1 MNIQPSIAV
10 AVATTIVSC
19 LTTPIFSQPSWAQ
32 TTFKST
38 DEVYPQSTVTPT
50 EKRDGVSFYCGEI
63 PDKETGEKIP
73 ATLAYVPQRRANIPI
88 IAWKSKHLA
97 AWNPQRRCEV
107 VSPKFQT
114 FYEDGR
120 LNYLSNGEN
129 AGYPIICAV
138 LDKQEQCSGEN
149 QLFQVRPGSNPED
162 VVLGLKE
169 ILEGKA
175 DGEIIYQSSDKQVYI
190 SVSELLEKAPAVDD
204 ETSTS
209 N

>member
-1 MNIQPSIAV
+1 MDIKSLVRIL
-10 AVATTIVSC
+10 ATTTVVS
-19 LTTPIFSQPSWAQ
+19 LVFSPSFSQSSNAEAE
-32 TTFKST
+32 KS
-38 DEVYPQSTVTPT
+38 DRVT
-50 EKRDGVSFYCGEI
+50 FYCGKI
-63 PDKETGEKIP
+63 PDKDSGKNIP
-73 ATLAYVPQRRANIPI
+73 ATMAYVPQRQANVPI
-88 IAWKSKHLA
+88 IAWTSQHLA
-97 AWNPQRRCEV
+97 AWNPQRRCEA

-129 AGYPIICAV
+129 AGYPIICAL

-169 ILEGKA
+169 ILDGKA
-175 DGEIIYQSSDKQVYI
+175 DGETIYQSSDKRVYI
-190 SVSELLEKAPAVDD
+190 SVSELLENAPTVED

>member
-1 MNIQPSIAV
+1 MDMKASIAV
-10 AVATTIVSC
+10 TATTTIVSC
-19 LTTPIFSQPSWAQ
+19 LTIPIFNQPSWAQ
-32 TTFKST
+32 TTFQST

-63 PDKETGEKIP
+63 SDKETGAKIP
-73 ATLAYVPQRRANIPI
+73 ATLAYVPQRRANVPI
-88 IAWKSKHLA
+88 IAWKSQHLA
-97 AWNPQRRCEV
+97 TWNPQRRCDV
-107 VSPKFQT
+107 VSQKFQT

-120 LNYLSNGEN
+120 LEYLSNGES
-129 AGYPIICAV
+129 AGYSIICAV

-149 QLFQVRPGSNPED
+149 QLFQVRPGSKPED

-175 DGEIIYQSSDKQVYI
+175 QDEIIYQSSDKQIYI

-204 ETSTS
+204 EKSIS